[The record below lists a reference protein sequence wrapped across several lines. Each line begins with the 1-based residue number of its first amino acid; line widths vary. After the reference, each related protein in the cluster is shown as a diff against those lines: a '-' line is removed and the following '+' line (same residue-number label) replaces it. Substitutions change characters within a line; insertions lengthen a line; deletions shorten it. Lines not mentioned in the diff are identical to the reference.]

1 MSVGTGGR
9 LRRLIP
15 NAALALALALTL
27 NACGGGG
34 GATPAP
40 TPLPPPPPPTPRL
53 TGTLTV
59 VTELT
64 AEGGF
69 DYVHTVVL
77 TETQGAQTTIKSLV
91 FAYFVGDAYYGESD
105 LIDDPEV
112 WVGGLA
118 RISAGGTL
126 SSRPLVV
133 SDLDPTEHA
142 DNVKVLVV
150 YTSDTTDRELILSA
164 ESGPMPLPP
173 SGSKFTL
180 NGTTR
185 DATSNATIRDVRI
198 EVVSG
203 PNKGRNTKTDRNGKY
218 TLSSLGAGTF
228 TVRASK
234 SGYDATM
241 QTTLFLAN
249 KPLNFTLSKTSSAG
263 ITESLDAESSS
274 GPPKRLRL
282 RVR

>member
-1 MSVGTGGR
+1 MP
-9 LRRLIP
+9 RLIP
-15 NAALALALALTL
+15 NAALALAVALTL
-27 NACGGGG
+27 NACGGG

-64 AEGGF
+64 AGGGF
-69 DYVHTVVL
+69 DYVHTIAL
-77 TETQGAQTTIKSLV
+77 TETQGAQATIKSIA

-105 LIDDPEV
+105 SIDDPEI
-112 WVGGLA
+112 WIGGVA

-126 SSRPLVV
+126 SSHPLVV
-133 SDLDPTEHA
+133 SDVDPTEHA

-150 YTSDTTDRELILSA
+150 YTADTTDRELILSA

-173 SGSKFTL
+173 AGSKFTL
-180 NGTTR
+180 NGLTR

-198 EVVSG
+198 EIVSG

-218 TLSSLGAGTF
+218 ALSSLGAGTF

-234 SGYDATM
+234 SGYDATT

-249 KPLNFTLSKTSSAG
+249 KPLDFRLSKTSSTG
-263 ITESLDAESSS
+263 ITETLDAESPAA
-274 GPPKRLRL
+274 GPSKRLRL
-282 RVR
+282 QVR